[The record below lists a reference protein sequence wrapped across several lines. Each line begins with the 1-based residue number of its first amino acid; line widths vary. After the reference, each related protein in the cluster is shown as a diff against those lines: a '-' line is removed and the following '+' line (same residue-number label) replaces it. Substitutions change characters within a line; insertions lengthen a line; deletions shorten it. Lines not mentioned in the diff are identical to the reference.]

1 MGGDTSQIC
10 HLLLVRPPFAMPI
23 NCVKRPKRFLLVGV
37 ATSICLSRVM
47 TMVVHI
53 GYDGAHDTGTILIRD
68 MKPSLKSLPAI
79 SQLAGKY

>member
-1 MGGDTSQIC
+1 
-10 HLLLVRPPFAMPI
+10 
-23 NCVKRPKRFLLVGV
+23 
-37 ATSICLSRVM
+37 
-47 TMVVHI
+47 MVVHI